1 MSAKG
6 NCYDNA
12 LADRFFYRFNAELVK
27 VSLFKD
33 LEQVKFGVFSYIEG
47 YYKRVWLHFG
57 LDYKTSLEFE
67 LELKIKKQSNKD
79 SLVSIFLAYLIVAAF
94 ISF

>member
-1 MSAKG
+1 MNRLQQRISEHGFGGTPFRQSMSAKG

-47 YYKRVWLHFG
+47 YYKRV
-57 LDYKTSLEFE
+57 
-67 LELKIKKQSNKD
+67 
-79 SLVSIFLAYLIVAAF
+79 
-94 ISF
+94 